1 MPPVIHIERLTE
13 LVHQSGIEY
22 MTNPRDMKLAW
33 QAIAE
38 KYCEER
44 NLELL
49 DYKKFATKWKNAKCY
64 AKKIAAV
71 TNKDPA
77 YRVKSDT
84 NTSESSD
91 ATPKRSEVQI
101 VR

>member
-1 MPPVIHIERLTE
+1 MQNV
-13 LVHQSGIEY
+13 
-22 MTNPRDMKLAW
+22 
-33 QAIAE
+33 
-38 KYCEER
+38 
-44 NLELL
+44 
-49 DYKKFATKWKNAKCY
+49 KCY

-91 ATPKRSEVQI
+91 ATPKRLEVQI